1 MVANWVQVRYHVW
14 WPGAGND
21 PFYLYNTSLNQTRNS
36 YYGNNFTPHMFT
48 GGGDSGSG
56 STTWQA
62 NALNMVGEDT
72 PITIEIN
79 GSIFGSDVDV
89 SVLISSDLDLSSVNT
104 RLIVAATMDSVY
116 YAGPNGLQHHHAV
129 IIEYLTA
136 DNTGDAIILDGNNNI
151 QINYFWTMDSN
162 WPNNSTVTWDIS
174 NLNIVAFVQNY
185 STKEVIQAEL
195 SQASELSSDVM
206 VNPIMLP
213 ENSESTGPFDV
224 ELEVTDQTGT
234 YTGEKWFHYEVNS
247 VEDSVLLSNTSEDL
261 WEGTIPEFSGIT
273 GTTTMNYW
281 MTMYNASGDVIN
293 WPSGTSGYYSLIFG
307 PDTTN
312 PVVRGLSTLYDV
324 HYLNPCFQQLVE
336 IDSVYD
342 DRFNTT
348 PPILHW
354 TAGLNEEQ
362 TMMMTVTDTVFL
374 GGMLIYS
381 WEGNLSQ
388 TENNAGDTTYYWI
401 TVEDGSAAH
410 NEAFSE
416 IKYFITGQKQII
428 GHWDI
433 LDPFSNLSDI
443 ANWTPFNEVMIQ
455 EGFGWD
461 QFLIENINSSEGD
474 YDEMTFDIPIDL
486 SDFTQAWLMIPM
498 AYNFHDDSNI
508 GNVEISTDNEN
519 WQIIESF
526 SGYAN
531 PYVRNLD
538 LESFI
543 GQSTVYVKL
552 SVERNQALIEWL
564 FDDIVLHSDVSLL
577 SNDNDDILPNQT
589 ALITNYPN
597 PFNPVTEFSYTVEST
612 GLTTVSIFDISGREL
627 ETIVNEVKRPGSYIT
642 KWDGSSYA
650 SGVYFYRL
658 ITPNSTINGKM
669 LMLK

>member
-1 MVANWVQVRYHVW
+1 
-14 WPGAGND
+14 
-21 PFYLYNTSLNQTRNS
+21 
-36 YYGNNFTPHMFT
+36 
-48 GGGDSGSG
+48 
-56 STTWQA
+56 
-62 NALNMVGEDT
+62 
-72 PITIEIN
+72 
-79 GSIFGSDVDV
+79 
-89 SVLISSDLDLSSVNT
+89 
-104 RLIVAATMDSVY
+104 
-116 YAGPNGLQHHHAV
+116 
-129 IIEYLTA
+129 
-136 DNTGDAIILDGNNNI
+136 
-151 QINYFWTMDSN
+151 
-162 WPNNSTVTWDIS
+162 
-174 NLNIVAFVQNY
+174 
-185 STKEVIQAEL
+185 
-195 SQASELSSDVM
+195 
-206 VNPIMLP
+206 
-213 ENSESTGPFDV
+213 
-224 ELEVTDQTGT
+224 
-234 YTGEKWFHYEVNS
+234 
-247 VEDSVLLSNTSEDL
+247 
-261 WEGTIPEFSGIT
+261 
-273 GTTTMNYW
+273 
-281 MTMYNASGDVIN
+281 
-293 WPSGTSGYYSLIFG
+293 
-307 PDTTN
+307 
-312 PVVRGLSTLYDV
+312 
-324 HYLNPCFQQLVE
+324 
-336 IDSVYD
+336 
-342 DRFNTT
+342 
-348 PPILHW
+348 
-354 TAGLNEEQ
+354 
-362 TMMMTVTDTVFL
+362 MMMTVTDTVFS
-374 GGMLIYS
+374 GGLLIYS

-401 TVEDGSAAH
+401 TADDGSAAH

-461 QFLIENINSSEGD
+461 QFLIENISSSEGD

-538 LESFI
+538 LESFV

-577 SNDNDDILPNQT
+577 SNANDDILPNQT